1 MKNLL
6 KTFFVIVFLCFSD
19 IHVFAQTLMQHT
31 HDQTHGAQTTQPI
44 LTIQTVFDQDSL
56 LGYDEA
62 GARQHANIGGVL
74 GLDLNNFINYTKR
87 NYINKKYNLNG
98 TSGNGARPG
107 NPTPQT
113 PCTNVDF
120 ETGTTT
126 GWVVTGDVVNTSGG
140 ALDPY
145 GSFPEVCPGGNF
157 SLKLGN
163 ATNPTTSSARQTFA
177 VTAANAYYLLKMAMV
192 ILNFPHTA
200 GDAAKVNIRFFDQSN
215 NIIPCPVFE
224 CYYADNSAGVGSSYG
239 LTGFQTGANG
249 VNIGNQSYPT
259 TYIPW
264 TNVGFDLT
272 PYIGQNV
279 TIEIQNKWCV
289 YNYDWA
295 YTYVDGQC
303 AQLTTNVIG
312 GCAGTTGTLTAPG
325 GMTSYTWAGPPTST
339 VSTVH
344 VQTVMSSVPGTYTV
358 QCTPYSS
365 CGTAIYTYT
374 MALLTSGSPLANFTF
389 TTSAC
394 QNSFSVPFA
403 DNSSANGGGAI
414 INYYWDFDNNGTV
427 DNTTANTSHVFPS
440 AGTYTTELKVSN
452 GGCFDSITKVITLTS
467 GFTSNFILSNS
478 CLGIVSNFTST
489 STPTV
494 SLVSQIWNW
503 GDGTGVGMG
512 AGPSHTYATAGTYT
526 VKLLVIDAGLCK
538 DSIAKTITIF
548 PKPTISFT
556 ANPVCLNTATT
567 FTNSSVIT
575 PTSTISGW
583 SWDFDNNGTV
593 DNTTQSPTKTYSAAG
608 TYSVELKA
616 TSNNGCSDST
626 TIAVQVNALPT
637 ATFSPANACIG
648 TNVLLNNTSS
658 VPLPDNISLYNW
670 NFGAGSNPTSS
681 SIQTPPSLT
690 YNSSGVKTIT
700 LDITSNTT
708 CSASITQTLTIYPSP
723 TASFSTSS
731 VCQGIGTTFT
741 DQSSA
746 GTGTVTSWS
755 WDYTTDGTVDN
766 TTQSPSYTYP
776 SSGTFTTSLVAS
788 TSNGC
793 SQSFSL
799 AVNVWG
805 HALPNFS
812 PDNVCYGTATTF
824 TNLTNTTTNANV
836 GTTPTYDWAF
846 ADGSPN
852 ANAINPIHSYTLGTN
867 GNAIYNV
874 TLTATSSHN
883 CIDNIVKQV
892 HVYSVPTASFSSN
905 IVCYGTATQHTD
917 ASNGNGNAINAYQ
930 WDFLSNGT
938 VDASGVSTANYIYPG
953 YGTNM
958 VSYTVSTTPTVGL
971 TCSNAISTLT
981 VYVNPSPVPDFSYL
995 NKCINNQPNT
1005 FDGSLSSIAVGT
1017 NTNYAW
1023 AFGDGSTT
1031 ASATP
1036 TVSHN
1041 YSSPAT
1047 YNVTL
1052 TVTSNNGC
1060 LGQVI
1065 KAIDVYKKPIMTISH
1080 SSACDGKA
1088 MTFTAVEQAGSG
1100 TVTDWFWDYNNNLST
1115 IEANGQAT
1123 VSYIYPS
1130 AGSQTV
1136 ALISVSSP
1144 GQCRDTLKV
1153 PVYVDYVP
1161 KAQFLVDKPAGCP
1174 IHCVTF
1180 TTTTA
1185 AITGPGQI
1193 NDWKWDYGDGT
1204 TTDASTGSP
1213 QNHCYNNTTS
1223 NQLSHYDVKLVV
1235 TTDKGCSDSLTQ
1247 LSFITVYP
1255 TPIASYTINPDPG
1268 NVVTPLEYF
1277 INQSQDYSKWWWSFG
1292 DGPYKTDSLN
1302 VNPTHLYSDET
1313 AQSYHTNLIVMNQY
1327 GCRDTAYVSI
1337 DINPEFTFYIPNA
1350 FTPANS
1356 DHVNDLFSGKGIGI
1370 EKYDMWIF
1378 DRWGEMIYYSNDIAK
1393 GWDGKKTGK
1402 PEEVQQDVYTWKVKI
1417 KDVLGKNHQY
1427 VGHVTLL
1434 K

>member
-1 MKNLL
+1 MKTLNKHLASL
-6 KTFFVIVFLCFSD
+6 FLVFLLTVSLRTYAHSVQVAYCTNCSGQLRLYVEHWHGAEDPNSTTMTIELSVGGVVTQQTGSPSGALLGVPFGQLPGCATPAT
-19 IHVFAQTLMQHT
+19 VFGSCPGQANSYNDWIYYDFPTVPQNVPITITVISGSNVFTQDGCGMYPAQTVQFTIPSNVAPVIPSQSVCGGQSFTPITFLDAANT
-31 HDQTHGAQTTQPI
+31 TWTNNNPAIGLPASGTGNIPAFAANTSTAVQTATITVNTQCATTQFTLTVQPSPDSNFSFAPI
-44 LTIQTVFDQDSL
+44 SANNYCKGSTVTFSV
-56 LGYDEA
+56 A
-62 GARQHANIGGVL
+62 
-74 GLDLNNFINYTKR
+74 
-87 NYINKKYNLNG
+87 
-98 TSGNGARPG
+98 
-107 NPTPQT
+107 
-113 PCTNVDF
+113 
-120 ETGTTT
+120 
-126 GWVVTGDVVNTSGG
+126 NTSGISTTQWTFG
-140 ALDPY
+140 DG
-145 GSFPEVCPGGNF
+145 GSSVAVNPSHTYN
-157 SLKLGN
+157 
-163 ATNPTTSSARQTFA
+163 TNGIFNVQLN
-177 VTAANAYYLLKMAMV
+177 VTASVGTCTASTTHTLSVYTPTANF
-192 ILNFPHTA
+192 N
-200 GDAAKVNIRFFDQSN
+200 
-215 NIIPCPVFE
+215 
-224 CYYADNSAGVGSSYG
+224 
-239 LTGFQTGANG
+239 
-249 VNIGNQSYPT
+249 
-259 TYIPW
+259 
-264 TNVGFDLT
+264 
-272 PYIGQNV
+272 
-279 TIEIQNKWCV
+279 
-289 YNYDWA
+289 
-295 YTYVDGQC
+295 
-303 AQLTTNVIG
+303 
-312 GCAGTTGTLTAPG
+312 
-325 GMTSYTWAGPPTST
+325 
-339 VSTVH
+339 
-344 VQTVMSSVPGTYTV
+344 
-358 QCTPYSS
+358 
-365 CGTAIYTYT
+365 
-374 MALLTSGSPLANFTF
+374 LANKCIN
-389 TTSAC
+389 TSA
-394 QNSFSVPFA
+394 
-403 DNSSANGGGAI
+403 
-414 INYYWDFDNNGTV
+414 T
-427 DNTTANTSHVFPS
+427 
-440 AGTYTTELKVSN
+440 
-452 GGCFDSITKVITLTS
+452 
-467 GFTSNFILSNS
+467 
-478 CLGIVSNFTST
+478 FTST
-489 STPTV
+489 STSPLTF
-494 SLVSQIWNW
+494 VSQIWNW

-538 DSIAKTITIF
+538 DSISKTITIF

-1144 GQCRDTLKV
+1144 GQCRDTIKV
-1153 PVYVDYVP
+1153 PVYVNYVP
-1161 KAQFLVDKPAGCP
+1161 KTLFSVNDPDGCP
-1174 IHCVTF
+1174 VHCVTLSNN
-1180 TTTTA
+1180 TVP
-1185 AITGPGQI
+1185 ITGPSQI
-1193 NDWKWDYGDGT
+1193 RNWRWEFGDGT
-1204 TTDASTGSP
+1204 TVSANSGAP
-1213 QNHCYNNTTS
+1213 QGHCYNNTTS
-1223 NQLSHYDVKLVV
+1223 NQLMYYDVKLVL
-1235 TTDKGCSDSLTQ
+1235 TTDSGCTDSLKKA
-1247 LSFITVYP
+1247 SFITVYP
-1255 TPIASYTINPDPG
+1255 TPVASYFINPDPG
-1268 NVVTPLEYF
+1268 NIVTPLEYF
-1277 INQSQDYSKWWWSFG
+1277 NNQSRDYSKWWWTFG
-1292 DGPYKTDSLN
+1292 EGPFKSDSVN
-1302 VNPTHLYSDET
+1302 ANPTHTYFSST
-1313 AQSYHTNLIVMNQY
+1313 AQTYQTNLIVMNQY
-1327 GCRDTAYVSI
+1327 GCSDTAYVAI
-1337 DINPEFTFYIPNA
+1337 ELGAEFAFYIPNA

-1356 DHVNDLFSGKGIGI
+1356 DHVNDLFSGFGIGI
-1370 EKYDMWIF
+1370 DKYDMWVF
-1378 DRWGEMIYYSNDIAK
+1378 DRWGEMIYYTNDIAK
-1393 GWDGKKTGK
+1393 GWDGKRIGK
-1402 PEEVQQDVYTWKVKI
+1402 SDEVQQDVYTWKVKVRDI
-1417 KDVLGKNHQY
+1417 FGKNHDY
-1427 VGHVTLL
+1427 IGHVTLL